1 MSNKYVGVLQTHILL
16 SGCRHGELSFETN
29 AAVAEKLKVEPDEV
43 GAKRL
48 AAPLAT
54 ASQPVS
60 ALAVAKRLACDQL
73 IMAPLGLFVFIT
85 FFAIC
90 QGLEFEAYRERLK
103 TLYVP
108 LLLANYSVWPLIQ
121 TVNFRF
127 LPLRYRV
134 PFAASCG
141 VRDA

>member
-1 MSNKYVGVLQTHILL
+1 MIAIWNHWLEHRFPLRPPPL
-16 SGCRHGELSFETN
+16 SRSPRLGGT
-29 AAVAEKLKVEPDEV
+29 EKLKVEPDEV